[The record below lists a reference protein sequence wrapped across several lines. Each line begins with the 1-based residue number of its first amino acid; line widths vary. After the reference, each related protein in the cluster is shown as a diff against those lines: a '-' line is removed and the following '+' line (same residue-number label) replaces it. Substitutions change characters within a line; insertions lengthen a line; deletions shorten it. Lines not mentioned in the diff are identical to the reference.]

1 MTRFF
6 SEAAM
11 RLSSLARVLPAWALG
26 LSLIGA
32 AAAQGYVDRVS
43 ADTQR
48 VYLKDEKGRVVVSV
62 TNNSNETLDV
72 DVSCTFYM
80 GKVKAGAGTGTTS
93 RLPPHRTDT
102 LDIADRQT
110 LPFNN
115 AHCDVARAEK

>member
-1 MTRFF
+1 MKF
-6 SEAAM
+6 
-11 RLSSLARVLPAWALG
+11 SSLGWALA

-32 AAAQGYVDRVS
+32 TAAAQGYLDRVS

-48 VYLKDEKGRVVVSV
+48 VYLKDEKGRVVVAV
-62 TNNSNETLDV
+62 TNNSSDTLDI
-72 DVSCTFYM
+72 DVSCTFFM
-80 GKVKAGAGTGTTS
+80 GTTKAGVGTGTTS

-115 AHCDVARAEK
+115 AHCDVVHAEK